1 MLALSGLY
9 SAASRH
15 LLRHGYDLVAEYSDD
30 GGKGADPVDTRPGFA
45 AMPKHVA
52 GNGVRTVIVE
62 TASRF
67 ARDLITQETGWRF
80 LRDAGITLIAADSPD
95 AFLDDGPTTIMI
107 RQMLGSVSQFEKAML
122 IRGGRRPI
130 SGCRPRL

>member
-30 GGKGADPVDTRPGFA
+30 GGKRRGPGRHSTWLCRDAVTRR
-45 AMPKHVA
+45 

-67 ARDLITQETGWRF
+67 ARDLLTQETGWRF
-80 LRDAGITLIAADSPD
+80 LRDAGITFICSGLA
-95 AFLDDGPTTIMI
+95 
-107 RQMLGSVSQFEKAML
+107 
-122 IRGGRRPI
+122 RRVP
-130 SGCRPRL
+130 